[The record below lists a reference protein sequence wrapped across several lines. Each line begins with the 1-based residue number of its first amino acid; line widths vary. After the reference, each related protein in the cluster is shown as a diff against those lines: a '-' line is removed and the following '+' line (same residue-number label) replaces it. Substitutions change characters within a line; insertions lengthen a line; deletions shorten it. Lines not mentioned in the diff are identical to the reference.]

1 MIQALQV
8 KEIEKTEL
16 QDELDDLMKLRA
28 QLELQIKDLEDDQL
42 SGTELEVTCHKY
54 LLPLKSLSNHFLSCL
69 QSRITAQVDQ
79 LDKEIAIQEQKVNEI
94 TPRYDQLEKSDSDL
108 RKQ

>member
-1 MIQALQV
+1 M
-8 KEIEKTEL
+8 EKTEL

-42 SGTELEVTCHKY
+42 SGSELEVTSLIY
-54 LLPLKSLSNHFLSCL
+54 FVLLNPLSNHLLFCF
-69 QSRITAQVDQ
+69 QARITAQVDQ
-79 LDKEIAIQEQKVNEI
+79 LDKEITIQEQKVNEI
-94 TPRYDQLEKSDSDL
+94 TPQYNQLEQSDSDL